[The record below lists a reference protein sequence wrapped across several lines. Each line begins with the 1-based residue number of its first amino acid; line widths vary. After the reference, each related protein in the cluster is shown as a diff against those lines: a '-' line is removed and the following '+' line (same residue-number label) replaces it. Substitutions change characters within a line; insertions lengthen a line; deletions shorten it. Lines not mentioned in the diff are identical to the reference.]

1 MRPGEEGSRWS
12 WRGARRAASVA
23 ATCLLSGAAIGYAIT
38 HERAPSVESPPRQ
51 SAGDEEVQT
60 VVAPLREGSA
70 LEGYAVE
77 RIDAVHDGV
86 FSVLCTHGDGSV
98 RLDVALGSPGAP
110 PAPAA
115 AGRYAVYYA
124 VHDAA
129 PADGERLAR
138 ALASVLVE
146 NASIAPPRGLSPFS
160 PSGRR

>member
-1 MRPGEEGSRWS
+1 MRPGEQGSRWS
-12 WRGARRAASVA
+12 WRGASRAASVA

-38 HERAPSVESPPRQ
+38 HERAPFVASPPRR
-51 SAGDEEVQT
+51 SPGDEAVHAL
-60 VVAPLREGSA
+60 VAPLREGSA

-86 FSVLCTHGDGSV
+86 FSVLCTRGDGSV

-124 VHDAA
+124 VHDATA
-129 PADGERLAR
+129 ADGERLAR
-138 ALASVLVE
+138 ALASVLVG
-146 NASIAPPRGLSPFS
+146 NASIAAPQGLSPFS
-160 PSGRR
+160 PSGTR